1 MTDKRF
7 GSQLARNRML
17 LYVPTN
23 KKVVLE
29 QFLKLMPTS
38 RAPSLSSA
46 IFLALEDWIAAHKK
60 EEA

>member
-1 MTDKRF
+1 
-7 GSQLARNRML
+7 ML